1 MIIIHAMNKNRG
13 RHTPDMA
20 STVGSF
26 QAGVLP
32 RHAGDFVER
41 VLGVTPVVIVM
52 GARQTG
58 KSTLVQ
64 TLTALRDVPYL
75 TLDDLDV
82 RDQARTAPQDLVRR
96 SPRLILDEVQREAD
110 LVLAIKRAVDE
121 QRPRVRGQFVLTGS
135 ANLLLMQRVSETL
148 AGRASYVTL
157 WPMTRREQL
166 GLGTTGIWSGF
177 FEWPLAE
184 WHDRVRS
191 QDVPP
196 ADWREVALRGGH
208 PTPAYELEAQE
219 ERGIWFSGYVRT
231 YLERDLQDLSAIANL
246 VDFRRLMR
254 AACLRLGNLV
264 NQTELGRDTGLP
276 QPTVHRYL
284 NLLETSFQ
292 LVRLA
297 PYSVNRTK
305 RLIKTP
311 KAYWSDTGLALFLA
325 GEVEPGGAHLENLV
339 LGDLLAWRDA
349 QIARPEVLYWRTAG
363 GQEVDFVLEHDGE
376 LVAVEVKASAR
387 PSHRDTAGLRAF
399 REEYGKRVRGALLLH
414 AGSETSWI
422 AEGVLATPWWRVL

>member
-1 MIIIHAMNKNRG
+1 MDPIA
-13 RHTPDMA
+13 A
-20 STVGSF
+20 SASETL
-26 QAGVLP
+26 LP
-32 RHAGDFVER
+32 RLASEHVRR
-41 VLGVTPVVIVM
+41 VLGVSPVVVVM

-64 TLTALRDVPYL
+64 TLPALQGIPYL

-82 RDQARTAPQDLVRR
+82 RDQARVAPEDLVRR
-96 SPRLILDEVQREAD
+96 APRLILDEVQREAD

-121 QRPRVRGQFVLTGS
+121 QRPRVRGRFVLTGS
-135 ANLLLMQRVSETL
+135 ANLLLMKRVSETL

-166 GLGTTGIWSGF
+166 GLGTAGIWSEF
-177 FEWPLAE
+177 FRWPVSE
-184 WHDRVRS
+184 WHERV
-191 QDVPP
+191 QAEEAAP

-208 PTPAYELEAQE
+208 PTPAHELDTEE
-219 ERGIWFSGYVRT
+219 ERSIWFAGYVKT
-231 YLERDLQDLSAIANL
+231 YLERDLQDLSAIENL

-254 AACLRLGNLV
+254 ATCLRLGNLL

-311 KAYWSDTGLALFLA
+311 KAYWGDTGLAMFLS
-325 GEVEPGGAHLENLV
+325 GESAPGGAHLENLI
-339 LGDLLAWRDA
+339 LADLVAWRDA
-349 QIARPEVLYWRTAG
+349 QVVQPEVLYWRTAA
-363 GQEVDFVLEHDGE
+363 GQEVDFVVEQEGE
-376 LVAVEVKASAR
+376 LLAIEVKATTR
-387 PSHRDTAGLRAF
+387 PSHRDVVHMRPF
-399 REEYGKRVRGALLLH
+399 REEYGDRVRGGLLLH
-414 AGSETSWI
+414 TGPDTFWI
-422 AEGVLATPWWRVL
+422 TEKVLATPWWRVL